1 METLPIYISIL
12 FGIITAI
19 AIWLF
24 YKVTNHSKLS
34 VAVIFIWL
42 ILQGIVASSGFYTI
56 TNTIPPRF
64 TFLILPPVLFIIILF
79 TAKSGKN
86 FIDNL
91 NLAYLVLFHTIRIG
105 VEVVLLLLCIQ
116 KAIPSIMIFEGR
128 NFDIVS
134 GLTAPIIYYF
144 GFIKK
149 KLGRSILL
157 VWNFICLVLLANIVI
172 TAVLSAPFS
181 FQQFGFEQPNIALLY
196 FPFIFLPCFIVP
208 AVLFCHLASIRQLL
222 KEK

>member
-79 TAKSGKN
+79 TTKNGKN

-149 KLGRSILL
+149 KLGRNILL

>member
-1 METLPIYISIL
+1 MESLPIYISIF

-19 AIWLF
+19 AIWFF
-24 YKVTNHSKLS
+24 YKASNRSKLS
-34 VAVIFIWL
+34 VAVILIWL

-64 TFLILPPVLFIIILF
+64 TFLILPPVIFIIILF
-79 TAKSGKN
+79 TTKSGKN

-91 NLAYLVLFHTIRIG
+91 NPAYLVLFHTIRIA
-105 VEVVLLLLCIQ
+105 VEIVLFLLCIQ
-116 KAIPSIMIFEGR
+116 KVIPSMMTFEGR

-134 GLTAPIIYYF
+134 GLTAPFIYYF

-149 KLGRSILL
+149 RLGRKILQA
-157 VWNFICLVLLANIVI
+157 WNFICLALLINIVI
-172 TAVLSAPFS
+172 TAVLSAPFP
-181 FQQFGFEQPNIALLY
+181 FQQFAFDQPNIAILY
-196 FPFIFLPCFIVP
+196 FPFIWLPCFIVP
-208 AVLFCHLASIRQLL
+208 AALFCHLASIRRLL

>member
-79 TAKSGKN
+79 TTKNGKN

>member
-64 TFLILPPVLFIIILF
+64 TFLILPPVLFITILF
-79 TAKSGKN
+79 TTKNGKN